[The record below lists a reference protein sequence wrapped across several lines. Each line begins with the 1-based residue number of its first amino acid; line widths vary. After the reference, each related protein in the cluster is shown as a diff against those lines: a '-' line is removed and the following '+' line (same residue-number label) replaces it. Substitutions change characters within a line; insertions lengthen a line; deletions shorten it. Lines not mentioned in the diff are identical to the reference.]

1 MEELIDITVPKDN
14 MTKMI
19 KLVSQ
24 EVNGALS
31 TIIPPLNDQTDI
43 LKLRR
48 YIREPDRIKLIYVIS
63 RGARPSKKNPNRS
76 PYREIGLVMQVD
88 MEAALENRW

>member
-19 KLVSQ
+19 NLVSQ
-24 EVNGALS
+24 EVNRALS
-31 TIIPPLNDQTDI
+31 TIIPPLNDETDI

-48 YIREPDRIKLIYVIS
+48 YVREPDRIKLIYVIS
-63 RGARPSKKNPNRS
+63 RGVRPSKKNPNQS
-76 PYREIGLVMQVD
+76 PYRGLKF
-88 MEAALENRW
+88 R

>member
-14 MTKMI
+14 MTKVI

-24 EVNGALS
+24 EVNRALS
-31 TIIPPLNDQTDI
+31 TIIPPLNDETDI

-63 RGARPSKKNPNRS
+63 RGVRLSKKNPNRS
-76 PYREIGLVMQVD
+76 PYQDLKFR
-88 MEAALENRW
+88 

>member
-24 EVNGALS
+24 EVNRALS
-31 TIIPPLNDQTDI
+31 TIIPPLNDETDI
-43 LKLRR
+43 LKLGR

-63 RGARPSKKNPNRS
+63 RGARPSKKNPHRS
-76 PYREIGLVMQVD
+76 PYREI
-88 MEAALENRW
+88 R

>member
-24 EVNGALS
+24 EVNRALS
-31 TIIPPLNDQTDI
+31 TIIPPLNDETDI

-48 YIREPDRIKLIYVIS
+48 YIREPDGIKLIYVIS
-63 RGARPSKKNPNRS
+63 CGVRFSKKNPNRS
-76 PYREIGLVMQVD
+76 PYRDLKF
-88 MEAALENRW
+88 R

>member
-24 EVNGALS
+24 EVNRALS
-31 TIIPPLNDQTDI
+31 TIIPPLNDETAI

-63 RGARPSKKNPNRS
+63 RGGAKRS
-76 PYREIGLVMQVD
+76 SC
-88 MEAALENRW
+88 